1 MTNLSTIL
9 DQLKH
14 YHRVTYLEPLD
25 LEFLADTLKDLLR
38 ERAAQEINL
47 RFRDWPPSRVIE
59 LLRLVDSELSSAPA
73 PAPAPAPVEPPAPE
87 PKQSITPLPLS
98 KPTNPLAKKPVE
110 THS

>member
-9 DQLKH
+9 GQLKH
-14 YHRVTYLEPLD
+14 YHQVTYLEPLD
-25 LEFLADTLKDLLR
+25 LDFLADTLKDLLR
-38 ERAAQEINL
+38 ERAAQEIHL

-59 LLRLVDSELSSAPA
+59 LLRLVDSELS

-87 PKQSITPLPLS
+87 PRQSITPLPLS
-98 KPTNPLAKKPVE
+98 KPKNPLAKKPVE

>member
-25 LEFLADTLKDLLR
+25 LDFLSDTLKDLLR
-38 ERAAQEINL
+38 ERAAQEISL

-59 LLRLVDSELSSAPA
+59 LLRLVDSELSPA
-73 PAPAPAPVEPPAPE
+73 PTPAPVEPPAPE

-98 KPTNPLAKKPVE
+98 KPKNPLAKKPVE

>member
-1 MTNLSTIL
+1 MTNLTTIL

-38 ERAAQEINL
+38 ERAAQEISL

-59 LLRLVDSELSSAPA
+59 LLRLVDSELS

-87 PKQSITPLPLS
+87 PRQSITPLPLS
-98 KPTNPLAKKPVE
+98 KPKNPLAKKPVE

>member
-1 MTNLSTIL
+1 MTSLTTIL

-14 YHRVTYLEPLD
+14 YHQVTYLEPLD

-38 ERAAQEINL
+38 ERAAQEISL

-73 PAPAPAPVEPPAPE
+73 PVEPQAPAPE
-87 PKQSITPLPLS
+87 PRQSITPLPLS
-98 KPTNPLAKKPVE
+98 KPKNPLAKKPVE